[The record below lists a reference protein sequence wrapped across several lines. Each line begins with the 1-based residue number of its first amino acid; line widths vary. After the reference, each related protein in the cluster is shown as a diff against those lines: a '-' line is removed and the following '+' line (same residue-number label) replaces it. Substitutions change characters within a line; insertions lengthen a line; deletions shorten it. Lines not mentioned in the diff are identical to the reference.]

1 MKAFH
6 RIPSR
11 SERPSPMVPT
21 LHIFKPWT
29 GHGMSTELLGQQTS
43 LCILELDRLHD
54 MQASVQQLAP
64 TINLFQNI
72 QRHEM
77 LEVSLHFSLHLSHC
91 TSRRTQL
98 FLTSQVGNSASTVL
112 QLVLNNSGNGSWLRL
127 TSLRPHSHPFRRLQY
142 HLPVNTDLWW
152 F

>member
-77 LEVSLHFSLHLSHC
+77 LEVSLHFSLHLSLHLSTNTAFPHFAGGQQC
-91 TSRRTQL
+91 FNSSATSAEQFWQRILAQAH
-98 FLTSQVGNSASTVL
+98 FSSTSFSPFSTSISPSC
-112 QLVLNNSGNGSWLRL
+112 Q
-127 TSLRPHSHPFRRLQY
+127 H
-142 HLPVNTDLWW
+142 
-152 F
+152 